1 VKALQGVDG
10 HVAWV
15 EAERLACDAGQVRIR
30 VAAAGLNRA
39 DLLQMKGLYPPP
51 PGASPY
57 MGLEC
62 AGVIEEVGAG
72 ADWRVGDRVCALL
85 ASGAM
90 AEEVVV
96 DARHVLPVPEGL
108 SLHEAAAL
116 PEVYATAWLNIFQLA
131 GLKPG
136 EKVLVHAGASG
147 VGSAAIQLCKAFGS
161 PVWVSVGSP
170 ERLAYC
176 QGLGAAGGVVR
187 NANLDELEQLGPFD
201 VILDPVGAGYGPL
214 NLKALARDGRW
225 VIIGLMSGRKFE
237 LDLALVLGKRLQIT
251 GSTLRNRDDGFKAEL
266 LRELHQ
272 QVWPLFSEGRLSPRL
287 VDTYPVEFAQA
298 AYAELESNQV
308 SGKLVMVI
316 DSTLV

>member
-1 VKALQGVDG
+1 MKALQGEDG
-10 HVAWV
+10 HVEWV
-15 EAERLACDAGQVRIR
+15 EAERPALDAGQVRIR

-62 AGVIEEVGAG
+62 AGIIEEVGPG
-72 ADWRVGDRVCALL
+72 ADWRVGERVCALL

-108 SLHEAAAL
+108 SLHQAAAL
-116 PEVYATAWLNIFQLA
+116 PEVYATAWLNIFQLGA
-131 GLKPG
+131 VKAG

-147 VGSAAIQLCKAFGS
+147 VGSAAIQLCKAFGN
-161 PVWVSVGSP
+161 PVYVSVGSQD
-170 ERLAYC
+170 RLAYC
-176 QGLGAAGGVVR
+176 EALGAAGGVVR
-187 NANLDELEQLGPFD
+187 NENLDALEGVGPFD
-201 VILDPVGAGYGPL
+201 VILDPVGASYGEL
-214 NLKALARDGRW
+214 NLKLLARDGRW
-225 VIIGLMSGRKFE
+225 VIIGLMGGRKFE
-237 LDLALVLGKRLQIT
+237 LDLAQVLGKRLEIT

-266 LRELHQ
+266 LRELLQ
-272 QVWPLFSEGRLSPRL
+272 QVWPLFAEGRLSAQL

-298 AYAELESNQV
+298 AYAELETNQV

-316 DSTLV
+316 DPSLV

>member
-15 EAERLACDAGQVRIR
+15 EAERPACDAGQVRIR

-39 DLLQMKGLYPPP
+39 DLLQRAGLYPPP

-62 AGVIEEVGAG
+62 SGIIEEVGAG

-85 ASGAM
+85 AGGGM

-108 SLHEAAAL
+108 SLHEAAAV
-116 PEVYATAWLNIFQLA
+116 PEVYATAWLNIFQLGA
-131 GLKPG
+131 LKAG

-147 VGSAAIQLCKAFGS
+147 VGSAAIQLCKAFGN
-161 PVWVSVGSP
+161 PVWVSVGSA

-176 QGLGAAGGVVR
+176 QSLGAAGGVVR
-187 NANLDELEQLGPFD
+187 NGNLDDLELLGPFD
-201 VILDPVGAGYGPL
+201 VILDPVGASYGPL
-214 NLKALARDGRW
+214 NLKLLARDGRW
-225 VIIGLMSGRKFE
+225 VIIGLMGGRKVE
-237 LDLALVLGKRLQIT
+237 LDLALVLGKRLEIT
-251 GSTLRNRDDGFKAEL
+251 GSTLRNRDDAFKAEL
-266 LRELHQ
+266 LRELRQ
-272 QVWPLFSEGRLSPRL
+272 QVWPLFAEGRLSPQL
-287 VDTYPVEFAQA
+287 VDTYPVAFAEA
-298 AYAELESNQV
+298 AYAELASNQV
-308 SGKLVMVI
+308 SGKLVLVI
-316 DSTLV
+316 DPTLV